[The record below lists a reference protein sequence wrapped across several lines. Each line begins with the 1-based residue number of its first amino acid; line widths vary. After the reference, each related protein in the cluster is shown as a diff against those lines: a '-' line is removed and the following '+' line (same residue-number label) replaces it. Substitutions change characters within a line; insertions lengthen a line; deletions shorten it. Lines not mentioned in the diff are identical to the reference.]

1 MLSASTPDTRQF
13 MNQLLTGTV
22 FDHFLLCEASI
33 MTGSTY
39 IIDGH
44 INKDFYDTDDEHLAS
59 GRIYQY
65 WSECRPIAF
74 QMVKG
79 SRTPLAM
86 KIVLMLGREQTED
99 FLQRYNIPLLPE
111 QISGL
116 YLNIRYEHN
125 VLTLSSGTALTIFSL
140 DKTVEHM
147 WDEMLSRFLREQG
160 ITLITE

>member
-1 MLSASTPDTRQF
+1 MLSASTPDTKQF

-44 INKDFYDTDDEHLAS
+44 INKNFYDTDDEHLVS
-59 GRIYQY
+59 GRIYQH
-65 WSECRPIAF
+65 WSECRSIAF

-99 FLQRYNIPLLPE
+99 FLQKYNIPLLPE
-111 QISGL
+111 QIAGL

-147 WDEMLSRFLREQG
+147 WDKMLSQFLREQG

>member
-1 MLSASTPDTRQF
+1 MLSASTPDTKQF

-44 INKDFYDTDDEHLAS
+44 INKDFYDTGDEHLETNQ
-59 GRIYQY
+59 IYQY

-86 KIVLMLGREQTED
+86 KIVLMLGGEQTED
-99 FLQRYNIPLLPE
+99 FLQKYNIPLLPE
-111 QISGL
+111 QIAGL

-147 WDEMLSRFLREQG
+147 WDEMLSQFLREQG
-160 ITLITE
+160 ITLMDP